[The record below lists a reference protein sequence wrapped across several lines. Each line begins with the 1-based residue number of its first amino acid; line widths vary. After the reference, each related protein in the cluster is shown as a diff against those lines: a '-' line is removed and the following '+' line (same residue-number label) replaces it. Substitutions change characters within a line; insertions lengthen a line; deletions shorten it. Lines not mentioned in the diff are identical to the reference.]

1 MKGPQVKRVA
11 KALIRA
17 RFLAGSAD
25 TPHLAT
31 YCSVAE
37 LVARH
42 KGGGGYERLD
52 LLVAL
57 LAIRE
62 SEGADSGG
70 IALFEKLLAADL
82 RVRAADRALL
92 STLKAGPFS
101 SAVYLCD
108 RVPITQG
115 MTLSSTV
122 AGLAIALHRGMTKL
136 AVSITVSRARLR
148 YDEDWFRAH
157 GFAEAEVAQ
166 LSAAADEL
174 YHELGILPL
183 PWSRLQHI
191 ESQMRALLPRDV
203 TLHGRGDF
211 YQSLEPLLIQGQR
224 PTAQRFAAYGLS
236 SLLRSTQ
243 RVLDVGSNCGFV
255 ALTAAKHV
263 AEVDGIDEAGHFVAI
278 ANIAQGVLRQE
289 NCRFQ
294 QCRFEDFTPVAP
306 YDVVFAF
313 AVHHWLGLSMRE
325 YAARLHTLLKP
336 GGSLLLESHDLSTH
350 DADWDAK
357 VSTVREVGFEVT
369 KTGSLC
375 DDGLLARQHVLL
387 TRRTA

>member
-17 RFLAGSAD
+17 RFLAGAAD

-31 YCSVAE
+31 YCLVAE

-42 KGGGGYERLD
+42 KGEGGYERLD

-62 SEGADSGG
+62 SEGAETGG
-70 IALFEKLLAADL
+70 IALFEILLAADV
-82 RVRAADRALL
+82 RVRPADRALL
-92 STLKAGPFS
+92 HTLKAGPFS
-101 SAVYLCD
+101 SAVYLPN
-108 RVPITQG
+108 RLPINQG

-122 AGLAIALHRGMTKL
+122 AGLAIALHRGLTKL
-136 AVSITVSRARLR
+136 AVSIDVSRARLR
-148 YDEDWFRAH
+148 YDEGWFRAH
-157 GFAEAEVAQ
+157 GFTEAEVER

-174 YHELGILPL
+174 YEELGILSL
-183 PWSRLQHI
+183 PWSRLQQI
-191 ESQMRALLPRDV
+191 QSQMRALLPKNV
-203 TLHGRGDF
+203 TLHGRGDL
-211 YQSLEPLLIQGQR
+211 YQSLEPLLIRGQR
-224 PTAQRFAAYGLS
+224 PTAQRFAAYGLN
-236 SLLRSTQ
+236 SLLRPTQ
-243 RVLDVGSNCGFV
+243 RVLDIGSNCGFV

-263 AEVDGIDEAGHFVAI
+263 AEVDGIEAAGHFVAI
-278 ANIAQGVLRQE
+278 AHIAQAVLRQE

-294 QCRFEDFTPVAP
+294 QLRFEDFTPEAP

-336 GGSLLLESHDLSTH
+336 GGSLLLESHDLATH

-357 VSTVREVGFEVT
+357 VSTVREAGFDVA

-387 TRRTA
+387 MRSTP